1 MRSRLPLAEV
11 AALVAVSLGGGGI
24 ARASLVGEGAPE
36 LDAVTWLSTGR
47 LRLRQ
52 LRDRVVVLAFWTTWC
67 PPCRKAI
74 PHLNAL
80 YSKYKADRVVF
91 IGLTEEPAAKVK
103 PFVAANKI
111 QYPVGAGSASVRLYG
126 IRRIPRVFV
135 VAPGGRIAWEGHPT
149 TGLAHDDGPG
159 LCDLEKQIMEALWPA
174 PPAPP
179 GKPAPQAAKSAEAHD
194 VYVLKDGR
202 RLKATSV
209 IDLGEEFYI
218 RDEKGTMHTVKKS
231 EIEEVAKAKPRASDK
246 PAKRPPREKP
256 RARDKPEGKR
266 PGRNVPRYKLL
277 VRNAMEEWVNVR
289 IEGPGV
295 LEKITVPGGR
305 TVPTILPKGAY
316 QVTYGLRG
324 GPERTGEV
332 DLTRHVIIV
341 LRPEKK

>member
-1 MRSRLPLAEV
+1 MRSRLPLAGV

-24 ARASLVGEGAPE
+24 ARASLVGDGAPE
-36 LDAVTWLSTGR
+36 LDAVTWLGTGR

-52 LRDRVVVLAFWTTWC
+52 LRDRVVVLAFWATWC

-149 TGLAHDDGPG
+149 TGPGDADGPG
-159 LCDLEKQIMEALWPA
+159 LSDLEKQIKGALSPA
-174 PPAPP
+174 AP
-179 GKPAPQAAKSAEAHD
+179 GKPTPQAGRSAGARD

-202 RLKATSV
+202 RLKATSA

-218 RDEKGTMHTVKKS
+218 RDEKGVMHTVKKS
-231 EIEEVAKAKPRASDK
+231 EIETVAKAKPRASDK

-256 RARDKPEGKR
+256 RPRDEPEGKR
-266 PGRNVPRYKLL
+266 PGPNVPRYKLL
-277 VRNAMEEWVNVR
+277 VRNAMEEWVHVR
-289 IEGPGV
+289 IKGAGV
-295 LEKITVPGGR
+295 LEKITVPEGR

-316 QVTYGLRG
+316 QITYGLRG

>member
-11 AALVAVSLGGGGI
+11 AALVAVSLGGGGT
-24 ARASLVGEGAPE
+24 ARASLVGDEAPE

-52 LRDRVVVLAFWTTWC
+52 LRDRVVVLAFWATWC

-74 PHLNAL
+74 PHLNSL
-80 YSKYKADRVVF
+80 YSEYKADRVVF
-91 IGLTEEPAAKVK
+91 IGLTEEPGAKVK
-103 PFVAANKI
+103 PFVAANEI
-111 QYPVGAGSASVRLYG
+111 QYPVGAGSESVRLYG

-135 VAPGGRIAWEGHPT
+135 VAPGGRIAWEGHPA
-149 TGLAHDDGPG
+149 TGPGGAEGPG
-159 LCDLEKQIMEALWPA
+159 LSDLEKQIKEALSPS
-174 PPAPP
+174 PP
-179 GKPAPQAAKSAEAHD
+179 GKAAPEAGKPAVPR
-194 VYVLKDGR
+194 YIYYLKDGSEI
-202 RLKATSV
+202 KATSA

-218 RDEKGTMHTVKKS
+218 RDEKGAMHTVKKS
-231 EIEEVAKAKPRASDK
+231 EIETVTRAKPRASDK
-246 PAKRPPREKP
+246 PAKRPPRQKP
-256 RARDKPEGKR
+256 RERDVPEGKR
-266 PGRNVPRYKLL
+266 PGPKVPRYKLL

-289 IEGPGV
+289 IKGPGV

-316 QVTYGLRG
+316 QITYGLRS

-341 LRPEKK
+341 LRPEKE

>member
-11 AALVAVSLGGGGI
+11 AALVAVSLGSGGI
-24 ARASLVGEGAPE
+24 ARASLVGEEAPE

-52 LRDRVVVLAFWTTWC
+52 LRDRVVVLAFWATWC
-67 PPCRKAI
+67 PPCRKAA

-80 YSKYKADRVVF
+80 YSKYKADRVIF

-103 PFVAANKI
+103 AFVAANKI

-126 IRRIPRVFV
+126 IRRIPRAFV

-149 TGLAHDDGPG
+149 TGSADDDGPG

-174 PPAPP
+174 PP
-179 GKPAPQAAKSAEAHD
+179 GKPAPQAGTSAEARD
-194 VYVLKDGR
+194 VYTLKDGR
-202 RLKATSV
+202 RIKATSA
-209 IDLGEEFYI
+209 IDLGEEFCI
-218 RDEKGTMHTVKKS
+218 RDVKGAVHTVKKS
-231 EIEEVAKAKPRASDK
+231 EIEKVARAKPRASDK
-246 PAKRPPREKP
+246 PVKRPPREKP
-256 RARDKPEGKR
+256 RPRDVPEGKR
-266 PGRNVPRYKLL
+266 PGPNVPRYKLL

-289 IEGPGV
+289 IKGPGV
-295 LEKITVPGGR
+295 LEKLTVPEGR

-316 QVTYGLRG
+316 QITYGLRR

-332 DLTRHVIIV
+332 DLTRHVLVV